1 MYVNKSIVKGLM
13 IKQKLK
19 NINIAKRTIFFLG
32 VFVGYA
38 QNVQM
43 IFYWKEFFVHT
54 YCTRGSKILVVLLPK
69 LEFFL
74 IDVSY

>member
-43 IFYWKEFFVHT
+43 IFYWKEFFCPH
-54 YCTRGSKILVVLLPK
+54 VLHSRD
-69 LEFFL
+69 ENFGCFTSEV
-74 IDVSY
+74 IIFSN